1 MSISELASSPKL
13 YINYLLKINEGYKS
27 TVVAPYPQI
36 YFPEGKESKHITR
49 KIPEIS
55 NSIVVLSSI

>member
-1 MSISELASSPKL
+1 MKV
-13 YINYLLKINEGYKS
+13 KKS
-27 TVVAPYPQI
+27 TVVPPYPQIYPQINPQI

-55 NSIVVLSSI
+55 NSIAVLSSMMKSHTILSILP

>member
-1 MSISELASSPKL
+1 MKV
-13 YINYLLKINEGYKS
+13 KKS
-27 TVVAPYPQI
+27 TVVLPYPQI

-55 NSIVVLSSI
+55 NSVAVLSSMMKSHTILSILP

>member
-1 MSISELASSPKL
+1 MKV
-13 YINYLLKINEGYKS
+13 KKS
-27 TVVAPYPQI
+27 TVVPPYPQI

-55 NSIVVLSSI
+55 NSIAVLSSIMKSHTILSILP